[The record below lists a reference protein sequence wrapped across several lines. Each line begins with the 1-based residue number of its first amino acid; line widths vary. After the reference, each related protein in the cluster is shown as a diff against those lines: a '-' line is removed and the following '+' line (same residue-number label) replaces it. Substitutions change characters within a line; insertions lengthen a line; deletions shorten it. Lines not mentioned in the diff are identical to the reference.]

1 MPMSVP
7 MKQDFARETVRER
20 LYEMYLYVDVCTKD
34 EIEFVSYKQLY
45 KRVYM

>member
-1 MPMSVP
+1 MPMSVH
-7 MKQDFARETVRER
+7 MKQEFARETVRER
-20 LYEMYLYVDVCTKD
+20 LYEMYLYVNVCTKG